1 MSNIYAEIVLPPTDG
16 TIFLPDTLAFHRR
29 YNPNAS
35 MYLFNEDGT
44 DDIVEVS
51 YSQLDRGCNRVVR
64 AIGTDFDLSTRP
76 VVALVALADTLLY
89 QTIVVGM
96 MSAGLIVSTFKVYLT
111 CKADCISKPFPISP
125 RNSAVAIAH
134 LLRST
139 ACHHI
144 LATCTTLKDLVAGI
158 QEELLK
164 TDPLYAIQF
173 HEIPSLFQIF
183 PELSDNPRLYELD
196 APVASLPVS
205 SEHRHAELDDVALYL
220 HSSGST
226 GFPKP
231 IPKTH
236 RNLLEY
242 VLSRT

>member
-1 MSNIYAEIVLPPTDG
+1 MSNIYAELILPPTDG

-44 DDIVEVS
+44 DDVLEVS
-51 YSQLDRGCNRVVR
+51 YSQFDRGCNRVVR
-64 AIGTDFDLSTRP
+64 AIGTDFDFSTSP
-76 VVALVALADTLLY
+76 VVALIALADTLLY

-96 MSAGLIVSTFKVYLT
+96 MSVRLIVSTFSRYIEF
-111 CKADCISKPFPISP
+111 CKAECISKPFPISP
-125 RNSAVAIAH
+125 RNSAAAIAH

-139 ACHHI
+139 SCHHI
-144 LATCTTLKDLVAGI
+144 LATCTTLKDLIANI
-158 QEELLK
+158 QEELMK
-164 TDPLYAIQF
+164 TDSSHAIKV

-183 PELSDNPRLYELD
+183 PELSDNPPPYELE
-196 APVASLPVS
+196 ACATFLPVS
-205 SEHRHAELDDVALYL
+205 TEHRLALDDVALYL

-242 VLSRT
+242 VLSRM